1 MAQKDASQKILES
14 YNDVFS
20 DIVNVLLFKGR
31 RVLSEDEL
39 EDQAPRS
46 YYKADG
52 KIHEIERDVAKRW
65 KNGNIRVACIGFENQ
80 TASDPDMPLRVIGYD
95 GAEYRAQ
102 LLNKQAIHYPV
113 VTLVLYFG
121 HKQRWSGP
129 QTLKER
135 LDIPK
140 EFDKYVNDYKIHI
153 FEIAFMDKEE
163 VNLFQSDFRAVAE
176 FFVQKRENGDYKP
189 KTQDLKHVQET
200 LQLLSVMTNDHRF
213 EDVYNEASD
222 AQKGEMRNMC
232 EILDKIENRGIEKG
246 RAEGRAEGIA
256 EGIEKGIEKGIVKGN
271 TEGKSQMADLMKI
284 LLTENRIEDAKRAAE
299 DTVYCDEL
307 MKQYGIG

>member
-31 RVLSEDEL
+31 KVLSEEEL
-39 EDQAPRS
+39 EDQAPRA
-46 YYKADG
+46 YYKTDG

-65 KNGNIRVACIGFENQ
+65 KNGNIRVACIGMENQ

-102 LLNKQAIHYPV
+102 LWNKQAVHYPV

-121 HKQRWSGP
+121 HERRWSGP
-129 QTLKER
+129 LTLKER

-140 EFDKYVNDYKIHI
+140 EFDEYVNDYRIHV
-153 FEIAFMDKEE
+153 FEIAFMDPKE
-163 VNLFQSDFRAVAE
+163 VNLFQSDFRVVADY
-176 FFVQKRENGDYKP
+176 FVQKQENGDYEP
-189 KTQDLKHVQET
+189 SLQDLAHVQET
-200 LQLLSVMTNDHRF
+200 LQLLSIMTNDHRF

-232 EILDKIENRGIEKG
+232 EILDKIENRGRG
-246 RAEGRAEGIA
+246 EGIA
-256 EGIEKGIEKGIVKGN
+256 EGIAKGN
-271 TEGKSQMADLMKI
+271 TEGKSQMADLMKR
-284 LLTENRIEDAKRAAE
+284 LFAENRIEDAKRAAE
-299 DTVYCDEL
+299 DPTYCDEL